1 MIREMI
7 GSLFVGGM
15 LVGALETIVF
25 VGIVWLIAEIVRLER
40 AEKKEMEDTIKYDK
54 VLSVIV
60 SIPKGDKKEK
70 ERKRGESK

>member
-7 GSLFVGGM
+7 GSLFIGGM

-25 VGIVWLIAEIVRLER
+25 TGIVWLIAEIVRLEK

-54 VLSVIV
+54 MLSVIV
-60 SIPKGDKKEK
+60 SIPKGDKEEK
-70 ERKRGESK
+70 ERKRGKSK

>member
-7 GSLFVGGM
+7 GSLFIGGM

-25 VGIVWLIAEIVRLER
+25 TGIVWLIAEIVRLER

-54 VLSVIV
+54 MLSVIV

-70 ERKRGESK
+70 ERKRGKSK

>member
-7 GSLFVGGM
+7 GSLFIGGM

-25 VGIVWLIAEIVRLER
+25 TGIVWLIAEIVRLER

-60 SIPKGDKKEK
+60 SIPKGDKEEK
-70 ERKRGESK
+70 ERKRGKSK

>member
-25 VGIVWLIAEIVRLER
+25 TGIVWLIAEIVRLEK

>member
-7 GSLFVGGM
+7 GNLFIGGM

-25 VGIVWLIAEIVRLER
+25 IGIAWLIAEIVRLER

-70 ERKRGESK
+70 ERKRGKSK